1 MVSRV
6 VTERMPTFLVGK
18 NSARY
23 RRSAGV
29 TLLEMMVVVSL
40 IALMVGI
47 TFPSITAGM
56 DSLRLRSAAGE
67 VVSMFNSALTRA
79 DRLQDAVELNISL
92 QRGFIA
98 SRAVRTNVTR
108 QIDLPNGIHIA
119 HVYPED
125 SRWTLDESGSPVDR
139 HFIVYP
145 NGAVPRIVI
154 DLNNERGAHR
164 IVMLDPITGV
174 ARERTATEQE
184 PQDTNQPSTD
194 GVNGA
199 Q

>member
-1 MVSRV
+1 M
-6 VTERMPTFLVGK
+6 L
-18 NSARY
+18 
-23 RRSAGV
+23 
-29 TLLEMMVVVSL
+29 VVVSL

-79 DRLQDAVELNISL
+79 DRLQDAVELNVSL
-92 QRGFIA
+92 QRRFIA
-98 SRAVRTNVTR
+98 SRAIRANVTR
-108 QIDLPNGIHIA
+108 RIDLPEGIHIA
-119 HVYPED
+119 HVFPED
-125 SRWTLDESGSPVDR
+125 PRWALDDSGAPVDR

-154 DLNNERGAHR
+154 DLTNDRGAHR
-164 IVMLDPITGV
+164 IVLLDPITGV
-174 ARERTATEQE
+174 ARERTTTDPAT
-184 PQDTNQPSTD
+184 QDANQPSTT
-194 GVNGA
+194 GVNGD

>member
-6 VTERMPTFLVGK
+6 VMERMPIFSAGR
-18 NSARY
+18 NSARHA
-23 RRSAGV
+23 RSAGV
-29 TLLEMMVVVSL
+29 TLLEMLVVVSL

-47 TFPSITAGM
+47 TFPSVMVGL

-79 DRLQDAVELNISL
+79 DRLQDAVELNVSP
-92 QRGFIA
+92 QRRSIA
-98 SRAVRTNVTR
+98 SRAIRTNVTR
-108 QIDLPNGIHIA
+108 QIDLPQGIHIA

-125 SRWTLDESGSPVDR
+125 LRWAVDDAGGLVDR

-145 NGAVPRIVI
+145 NGSVPRIVI
-154 DLNNERGAHR
+154 DLVNDRGAHR

-174 ARERTATEQE
+174 ARERTTIDPET
-184 PQDTNQPSTD
+184 QDANQPSTA
-194 GVNGA
+194 GVNGD

>member
-6 VTERMPTFLVGK
+6 VMERMPIFSAGR
-18 NSARY
+18 NSAHPAS
-23 RRSAGV
+23 SAGV
-29 TLLEMMVVVSL
+29 TLLEMLVVVSL

-47 TFPSITAGM
+47 SFPSITAGM
-56 DSLRLRSAAGE
+56 ESLRLRSAAGE

-92 QRGFIA
+92 QRRFIA
-98 SRAVRTNVTR
+98 SRAIRANVVRR
-108 QIDLPNGIHIA
+108 IDLPEGIQIA

-125 SRWTLDESGSPVDR
+125 LRWAVDESGAPVDR

-154 DLNNERGAHR
+154 DLANERGAHR

-174 ARERTATEQE
+174 ARERTTTDPET
-184 PQDTNQPSTD
+184 QDANQPSTG
-194 GVNGA
+194 GVNGD

>member
-6 VTERMPTFLVGK
+6 VMGRMPTFSAGR
-18 NSARY
+18 NSARHA
-23 RRSAGV
+23 RTAGV
-29 TLLEMMVVVSL
+29 TLLEMLVVVGL

-47 TFPSITAGM
+47 TFPSVMMGL

-67 VVSMFNSALTRA
+67 VSSLFNSALTRA
-79 DRLQDAVELNISL
+79 DRLQDAVELNVSP
-92 QRGFIA
+92 QRRSIA
-98 SRAVRTNVTR
+98 SRAIRTNVTH
-108 QIDLPNGIHIA
+108 QIDLPQGIHIA

-125 SRWTLDESGSPVDR
+125 LRWAVDDSGALVDR

-145 NGAVPRIVI
+145 NGSVPRIVI
-154 DLNNERGAHR
+154 DLANDRGAHR

-174 ARERTATEQE
+174 ARERTTTDPES
-184 PQDTNQPSTD
+184 QDTNQPSTT
-194 GVNGA
+194 GVNGD

>member
-1 MVSRV
+1 
-6 VTERMPTFLVGK
+6 MPTLSAGR
-18 NSARY
+18 NSARHA
-23 RRSAGV
+23 RSAGV
-29 TLLEMMVVVSL
+29 TLLEMLVVVSL

-56 DSLRLRSAAGE
+56 DSLRLRSAASE

-79 DRLQDAVELNISL
+79 DRLQDAVELNISP
-92 QRGFIA
+92 QRRSIA
-98 SRAVRTNVTR
+98 SRAIRTNVTR
-108 QIDLPNGIHIA
+108 QIDLPQGIHIA

-125 SRWTLDESGSPVDR
+125 LRWAVDDSGALVDR
-139 HFIVYP
+139 LFIVYP

-154 DLNNERGAHR
+154 DLANDRGAHR

-174 ARERTATEQE
+174 ARERTTADPET
-184 PQDTNQPSTD
+184 QDTNQPSTA
-194 GVNGA
+194 GVNGD

>member
-1 MVSRV
+1 
-6 VTERMPTFLVGK
+6 
-18 NSARY
+18 
-23 RRSAGV
+23 
-29 TLLEMMVVVSL
+29 LLEMLVVVSL

-79 DRLQDAVELNISL
+79 DRLQDAVELNVSL
-92 QRGFIA
+92 QRRSIA
-98 SRAVRTNVTR
+98 SRAIRTNVTR
-108 QIDLPNGIHIA
+108 QIDLPQGIHIA

-125 SRWTLDESGSPVDR
+125 LRWTLDESGLPVDR

-154 DLNNERGAHR
+154 DLANDRGAHR

-174 ARERTATEQE
+174 ARERITTDPE
-184 PQDTNQPSTD
+184 PQDTNQPSTA
-194 GVNGA
+194 GVNGG

>member
-6 VTERMPTFLVGK
+6 VMERMPTFSVGR

-23 RRSAGV
+23 ARSAGV
-29 TLLEMMVVVSL
+29 TLLEMLVVVSL

-79 DRLQDAVELNISL
+79 DRLQDAVELNVSL
-92 QRGFIA
+92 QRRSIA
-98 SRAVRTNVTR
+98 SRAIRSNVTR
-108 QIDLPNGIHIA
+108 QIDLPQGIHIA

-125 SRWTLDESGSPVDR
+125 SRWAFDESGVPVDR

-154 DLNNERGAHR
+154 DLTNDRGAHR

-174 ARERTATEQE
+174 ARERTTADPET
-184 PQDTNQPSTD
+184 QDTNQPSTA
-194 GVNGA
+194 GVNGD

>member
-6 VTERMPTFLVGK
+6 VMERMPISSVGR
-18 NSARY
+18 NSARHA
-23 RRSAGV
+23 RSAGV
-29 TLLEMMVVVSL
+29 TLLEMLVVVSL

-47 TFPSITAGM
+47 TFPSVMVGL

-79 DRLQDAVELNISL
+79 DRLQDAVELNVSP
-92 QRGFIA
+92 QRRSIA
-98 SRAVRTNVTR
+98 SRAIRTNVTR
-108 QIDLPNGIHIA
+108 QIDLPQGIHIA

-125 SRWTLDESGSPVDR
+125 LRWAVDDAGGLVDR

-145 NGAVPRIVI
+145 NGSVPRIVI
-154 DLNNERGAHR
+154 DLVNDRGAHR

-174 ARERTATEQE
+174 ARERTTIDPET
-184 PQDTNQPSTD
+184 QDANQPSTA
-194 GVNGA
+194 GVNGD

>member
-6 VTERMPTFLVGK
+6 AMERMPIFSVGR
-18 NSARY
+18 NSARHA
-23 RRSAGV
+23 RSAGV
-29 TLLEMMVVVSL
+29 TLLEMLVVVSL

-47 TFPSITAGM
+47 SFPSITAGM
-56 DSLRLRSAAGE
+56 ESLRLRSAAGE

-79 DRLQDAVELNISL
+79 DRLQDAVELNISP
-92 QRGFIA
+92 QRRLIA
-98 SRAVRTNVTR
+98 SRAIRTNFMR
-108 QIDLPNGIHIA
+108 QIDLPEGIHIA

-125 SRWTLDESGSPVDR
+125 LRWAVDESGALVDR

-154 DLNNERGAHR
+154 DLANERGAHR
-164 IVMLDPITGV
+164 IVLLDPITGV
-174 ARERTATEQE
+174 ARERTATDPEA
-184 PQDTNQPSTD
+184 QDANQPSTP
-194 GVNGA
+194 GVNGD